1 MTSSFDTRHAF
12 RAVPLLF
19 SFIAFI
25 LAMLALFAGNK
36 PGVLEGYNIITA
48 SSPTPL
54 LRYITFRFNL
64 ADPYYGARSM
74 LLGWVTI
81 SAAK

>member
-48 SSPTPL
+48 STPTPL
-54 LRYITFRFNL
+54 L
-64 ADPYYGARSM
+64 
-74 LLGWVTI
+74 
-81 SAAK
+81 